1 MRQVSRR
8 RRYLT
13 GVPDSV
19 TEAQPGVGGPESV
32 LGGRLGGP
40 STVER
45 DFQPAR
51 RISSPSVPPAASH
64 QAANELP
71 KLVRM

>member
-1 MRQVSRR
+1 MLQVSRR

-19 TEAQPGVGGPESV
+19 TEAQPGVGGPESL

-40 STVER
+40 VHHGAGL
-45 DFQPAR
+45 PAGQAHQLALG
-51 RISSPSVPPAASH
+51 AASGKPPGR
-64 QAANELP
+64 E
-71 KLVRM
+71 